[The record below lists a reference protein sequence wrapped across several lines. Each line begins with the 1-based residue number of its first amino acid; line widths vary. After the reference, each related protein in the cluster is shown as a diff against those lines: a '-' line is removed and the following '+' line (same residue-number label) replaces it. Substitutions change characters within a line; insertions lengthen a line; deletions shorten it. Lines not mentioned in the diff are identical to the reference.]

1 MSGDDL
7 FFHVDLDA
15 FFASVEQLDNPD
27 YRGKPVIVGGDPDK
41 RGVISTCSYEARKF
55 GVHSAMPTA
64 QALRL
69 CPQAVFL
76 HGRMHRYFEKSREVM
91 KILSDFSPDVQQIS
105 IDEAF
110 LDMTGTLRLFGPA
123 EMTAKDLKARVRK
136 ETGLTISVGAA
147 PNRYL
152 AKIASGLSKPDGLVI
167 VQPGGEADFMAA
179 RPLKDVWGVGEK
191 TRARL
196 ESVGLSTIAAIRECP
211 QRTLAAVLGDAGA
224 AFLGSAVFGIDPGIL
239 SGESASHSLSSEHTF
254 SRDILDMDVLETLLL
269 ELSEDIMFRLLDE
282 GLCGRTVQVKILYGD
297 FRTVTARETGDR
309 DIRDSLELF
318 TRANALFRRK
328 YEPGAAIRLL
338 GLGVCNVY
346 DSSTPEQMDLFDDG
360 SAKKKRLV
368 EKAVHDLALKRGK
381 RLVTKARLIDGG
393 NGGDS

>member
-1 MSGDDL
+1 
-7 FFHVDLDA
+7 
-15 FFASVEQLDNPD
+15 
-27 YRGKPVIVGGDPDK
+27 
-41 RGVISTCSYEARKF
+41 
-55 GVHSAMPTA
+55 MPTA

-91 KILSDFSPDVQQIS
+91 KILSDYSPDVQQIS

-123 EMTAKDLKARVRK
+123 EMTAKDLKARVRN

-167 VQPGGEADFMAA
+167 VPPGGEADFMAA

-254 SRDILDMDVLETLLL
+254 SRDILDMNALETLLL

-282 GLCGRTVQVKILYGD
+282 GLCGRTVQVKIRYGD

-360 SAKKKRLV
+360 TAKKKRLV